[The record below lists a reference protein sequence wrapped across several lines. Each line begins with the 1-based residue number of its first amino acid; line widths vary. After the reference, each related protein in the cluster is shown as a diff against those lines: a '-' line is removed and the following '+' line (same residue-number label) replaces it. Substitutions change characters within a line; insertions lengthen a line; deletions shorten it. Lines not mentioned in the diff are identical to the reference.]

1 MQYDTTQQC
10 KEQTTDMCKH
20 MDESPMCSTKP
31 KKPDLMADTAWFHLH
46 HILEKVQLQEQ
57 KSDYC
62 LQGPGSVG

>member
-31 KKPDLMADTAWFHLH
+31 KKPDLMADTA
-46 HILEKVQLQEQ
+46 
-57 KSDYC
+57 
-62 LQGPGSVG
+62 